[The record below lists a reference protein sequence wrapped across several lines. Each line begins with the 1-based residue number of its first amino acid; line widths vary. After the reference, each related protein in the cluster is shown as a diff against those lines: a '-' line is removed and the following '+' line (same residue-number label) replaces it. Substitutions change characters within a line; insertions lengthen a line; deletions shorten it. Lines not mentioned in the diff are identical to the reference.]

1 MNFQV
6 HDLIGMI
13 GGVCILVSYALLQL
27 DKIPTTS
34 FTYLTLN
41 LVGALLIMYSLL
53 TDWNFTAFIIEAIW
67 ALISLYAMGIQ
78 YFTARQVFFMQRKI

>member
-1 MNFQV
+1 M
-6 HDLIGMI
+6 L
-13 GGVCILVSYALLQL
+13 GGVCILVSYGLLQL

-34 FTYLTLN
+34 FIYLTLN

-67 ALISLYAMGIQ
+67 ALISLYAMVNQ
-78 YFTARQVFFMQRKI
+78 YFVTRQEFIMQSKI